1 MDNNDVKNR
10 LAAATAALEE
20 TQKAVSEV
28 MDEVNEN
35 TSLLTKALAGY
46 RKEQQPEINAKF
58 FADQIDKRGDNLS
71 ALAEQG
77 HYEHEL
83 IVAVRGWMEH
93 GYHAD
98 RAAFI
103 TSVYEVAVKAWDKT
117 HYEYSLEQEVL
128 LEDLEKQDI
137 H

>member
-1 MDNNDVKNR
+1 MDNNDVRTR

-35 TSLLTKALAGY
+35 ASLLTKALAGY
-46 RKEQQPEINAKF
+46 CKEQQPEINAKF
-58 FADQIDKRGDNLS
+58 FADQIDNRGDNLS

-77 HYEHEL
+77 YYQHDL
-83 IVAVRGWMEH
+83 KVAVRGWMEH

-98 RAAFI
+98 RTAFI
-103 TSVYEVAVKAWDKT
+103 TSVYETAVETWDKA
-117 HYEYSLEQEVL
+117 HYEYSFEQEVL
-128 LEDLEKQDI
+128 LEDLEKQDT

>member
-1 MDNNDVKNR
+1 MDNTDVKTR
-10 LAAATAALEE
+10 LAAAKIELEKIKKDVDE
-20 TQKAVSEV
+20 TFAGVRNSV
-28 MDEVNEN
+28 
-35 TSLLTKALAGY
+35 SLLNDA
-46 RKEQQPEINAKF
+46 
-58 FADQIDKRGDNLS
+58 IDGRGDALS

-83 IVAVRGWMEH
+83 KVAIRGWMEH

-103 TSVYEVAVKAWDKT
+103 TSVYEEAVKAWDKS
-117 HYEYSLEQEVL
+117 HIEQSNELELL

-137 H
+137 Q